1 MKSQRFML
9 SAVLA
14 LSTAAFAQRILDV
27 TPFSSVPFLGEDPM
41 PASAFAGAV
50 LVANAS
56 PSSAS
61 EPTVAQSDTH
71 KMDAPKTAAPK
82 SEAQLA
88 FDKMKTL
95 EGSWEG
101 HMNTP
106 TVPQV
111 DGMVSKV
118 TFRVVSRGHTL
129 MHDMKSDRIPDEP
142 ITMFVVDNDRLLLTH
157 YCDGDNRPR
166 MTGKTSADGKTVEFD
181 FIDISGK
188 LNVGHMHHA
197 VFTFIDDN
205 HHTEDWT
212 YMMPGDRPMH
222 ARINLE
228 RTQNASGAPSK

>member
-1 MKSQRFML
+1 MKSVRFML
-9 SAVLA
+9 SPVLLSLSVLMS
-14 LSTAAFAQRILDV
+14 LSTVVF
-27 TPFSSVPFLGEDPM
+27 
-41 PASAFAGAV
+41 
-50 LVANAS
+50 
-56 PSSAS
+56 
-61 EPTVAQSDTH
+61 AQSDVH
-71 KMDAPKTAAPK
+71 KMDAPKTPAPK

-101 HMNTP
+101 RMNTP

-111 DGMVSKV
+111 DGMLSKV

-129 MHDMKSDRIPDEP
+129 MHDMKSDRLPDEP

-166 MTGKTSADGKTVEFD
+166 MTGKASADGKTVEFD

-212 YMMPGDRPMH
+212 YMMPGDKPMH
-222 ARINLE
+222 ARIDLQ

>member
-1 MKSQRFML
+1 MKSLRIML
-9 SAVLA
+9 SVVL
-14 LSTAAFAQRILDV
+14 LSLTTAAFAQ
-27 TPFSSVPFLGEDPM
+27 
-41 PASAFAGAV
+41 
-50 LVANAS
+50 
-56 PSSAS
+56 
-61 EPTVAQSDTH
+61 SDAH
-71 KMDAPKTAAPK
+71 KMDALKTPAPK
-82 SEAQLA
+82 SETQLA

-101 HMNTP
+101 RLNIP

-111 DGMVSKV
+111 DGMVTKV
-118 TFRVVSRGHTL
+118 TFRVVSRGNTL
-129 MHDMKSDRIPDEP
+129 MHDMTSDRLPDEP

-205 HHTEDWT
+205 HHTEEWT
-212 YMMPGDRPMH
+212 YMMPGDKPMRS
-222 ARINLE
+222 RIDLQ